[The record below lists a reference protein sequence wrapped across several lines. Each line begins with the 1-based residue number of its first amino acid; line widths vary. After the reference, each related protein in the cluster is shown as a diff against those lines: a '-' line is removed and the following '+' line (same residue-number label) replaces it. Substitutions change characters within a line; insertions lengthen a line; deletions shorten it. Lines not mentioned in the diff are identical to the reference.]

1 MQEGKEMSTK
11 ENKDKLENKTKVTTK
26 KNSKKSINSEKPKC
40 PFVVFEMGSEQCL
53 VREGDIIS
61 IEKFSNETSGKVKI
75 ENILLYGN
83 GDDIQIGQPFLE
95 GVSVDAELLSVEK
108 DSKVL
113 GMKFKKKTGYKKI
126 FGHRQTL
133 STLKINKIALK
144 SSKKTKKETA

>member
-1 MQEGKEMSTK
+1 MQEGKKMSTK
-11 ENKDKLENKTKVTTK
+11 EKKEKSENNKKATAKI
-26 KNSKKSINSEKPKC
+26 NSKKSTDSEKPKG

-95 GVSVDAELLSVEK
+95 GISVDAELLSVEK

-113 GMKFKKKTGYKKI
+113 GMKFKKKTGYKKV

-144 SSKKTKKETA
+144 SLKNTKKETA